1 MINSRQK
8 AADLAE
14 MTEVACV
21 SDTNCTVEM
30 DAEIFNYDYLY
41 RRYKE
46 SWIGALIAVVLL
58 GGLFACKF

>member
-1 MINSRQK
+1 M
-8 AADLAE
+8 AE
-14 MTEVACV
+14 MAEIACV
-21 SDTNCTVEM
+21 LDTNCTVEM

>member
-1 MINSRQK
+1 M
-8 AADLAE
+8 AE

-58 GGLFACKF
+58 GGLFACKI